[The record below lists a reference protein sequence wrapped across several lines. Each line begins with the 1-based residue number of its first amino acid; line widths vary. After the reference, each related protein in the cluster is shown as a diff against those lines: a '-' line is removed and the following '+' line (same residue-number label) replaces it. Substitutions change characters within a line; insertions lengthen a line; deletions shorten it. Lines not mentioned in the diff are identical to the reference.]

1 MKIPRFSLGR
11 STTVHNLLFCV
22 RRLSMS
28 YVTNTFLLGISLVRS
43 KQLLCFVQGQGQTTE
58 Q

>member
-11 STTVHNLLFCV
+11 STTVHNLF

-43 KQLLCFVQGQGQTTE
+43 KPLLCFVQGQGQKTE